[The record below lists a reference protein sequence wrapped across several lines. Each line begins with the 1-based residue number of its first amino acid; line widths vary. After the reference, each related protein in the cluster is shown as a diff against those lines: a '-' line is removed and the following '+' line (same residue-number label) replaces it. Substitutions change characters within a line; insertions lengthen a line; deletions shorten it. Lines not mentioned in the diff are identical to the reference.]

1 LFGEDKTDFAV
12 SSKNAMIKPPA
23 GKFEPKLNVQ
33 SASDLKD
40 AEIHGQT
47 AKRYGGSAAKKKDP
61 ALMANGADWKNVHMN
76 PMLNNSP
83 HKGKNVDN
91 EQCNKT
97 KKYQ

>member
-1 LFGEDKTDFAV
+1 MFGEDKTDFAV

-61 ALMANGADWKNVHMN
+61 ALMANGADWKDTHNQAV
-76 PMLNNSP
+76 LSSSP
-83 HKGKNVDN
+83 
-91 EQCNKT
+91 
-97 KKYQ
+97 